1 MHNLKQTNMIKIV
14 KLIPA
19 IFILFSWHPVLA
31 SSLDKQILNL
41 ISQQFSYKIDDISIT
56 YLTTKP
62 QLSCDTPILLL
73 LNKKKQW
80 GNMTIGVQCDNKKKF
95 IQIHVAVMGNYIVAK
110 QAISA
115 GTVINKD
122 HIRTHSG
129 WLDKLPSAV
138 ILNEADALNHI
149 ALRKINLD
157 EPIKTT
163 MLQKNW
169 LVKAGQI
176 IKVIMHGEGYEITTT
191 GKTLSNAVLNDKIKV
206 KLNYDKIVEGTL
218 THQGVIIFNK

>member
-1 MHNLKQTNMIKIV
+1 MIKIV
-14 KLIPA
+14 KLILA

-31 SSLDKQILNL
+31 SALDKQILNL
-41 ISQQFSYKIDDISIT
+41 ISQQFSYKVDDISIT

-62 QLSCDTPILLL
+62 HLSCDTPTLSL
-73 LNKKKQW
+73 LNKKNRW
-80 GNMTIGVQCDNKKKF
+80 GNMTIGAQCDNKKKF
-95 IQIHVAVMGNYIVAK
+95 IQINVAVMGNYIVAK
-110 QAISA
+110 QAINA
-115 GTVINKD
+115 GTVISKD
-122 HIRTHSG
+122 HIRTQSG

-176 IKVIMHGEGYEITTT
+176 IKVIINGEGYMIETN
-191 GKTLSNAVLNDKIKV
+191 GKTLSNAVLNDKIRV
-206 KLNYDKIVEGTL
+206 KLNTNHIVEGSL